1 MFHLR
6 RGMSHAEL
14 FFHANQDELGDD
26 TVFEDLGLSQKE
38 YPKLQ
43 TTW

>member
-1 MFHLR
+1 MIILPT
-6 RGMSHAEL
+6 GT
-14 FFHANQDELGDD
+14 NPCPPGDD
-26 TVFEDLGLSQKE
+26 TVFEDLDVSAKE